1 MARPYQ
7 SRKKV
12 EAAVVHQYLRYCHSG
27 EQEQHHLGGFA
38 YVSEKMFCAMKFFTS
53 TEEEGRKAKK
63 LVYSEE

>member
-38 YVSEKMFCAMKFFTS
+38 YVSEEDVLCY
-53 TEEEGRKAKK
+53 EVLHLNRGRRA
-63 LVYSEE
+63 

>member
-27 EQEQHHLGGFA
+27 EQEQLHLGGLA
-38 YVSEKMFCAMKFFTS
+38 YVSEEDVLCY
-53 TEEEGRKAKK
+53 EVLHLNRGRRA
-63 LVYSEE
+63 